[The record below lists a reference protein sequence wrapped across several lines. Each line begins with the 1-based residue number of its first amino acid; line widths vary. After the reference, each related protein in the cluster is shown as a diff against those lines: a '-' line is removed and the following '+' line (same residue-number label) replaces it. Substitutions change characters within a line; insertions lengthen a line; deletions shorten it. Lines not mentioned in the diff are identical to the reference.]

1 MTGGASAA
9 TTPTPVENLTTTTT
23 PTETPST
30 SADFASHVPRRDVL
44 RRRSQNLK
52 QLAKCYRDHYWA
64 LMEDLKIHYRD
75 YYWNYGVSPVHEN
88 NNNNNGGGDG
98 DNDKFNRRCSSIGC
112 KLTAMALTSFC
123 QLHILSD
130 SKQRLYKACDYVI
143 KSAQAGP
150 ITCGKPILRS
160 STPSL
165 CAVHFLKAQK
175 HVTRAL
181 RKAGLNVS
189 SSSKL
194 APKFHVIVA
203 EYVHQIQ
210 SKRKAAREEN
220 RSKVAIKEELVD

>member
-143 KSAQAGP
+143 KRPIAPICSNDMQDIYSILPRKVIRKLESRSAEGRRCTYQMVVFKEK
-150 ITCGKPILRS
+150 CGLRIGI
-160 STPSL
+160 
-165 CAVHFLKAQK
+165 F
-175 HVTRAL
+175 
-181 RKAGLNVS
+181 G
-189 SSSKL
+189 
-194 APKFHVIVA
+194 
-203 EYVHQIQ
+203 
-210 SKRKAAREEN
+210 
-220 RSKVAIKEELVD
+220 